1 MEPDDHAFMR
11 AAIAEADAA
20 GAAGELPIGAVIV
33 IDGEIVARGR
43 SRQVELGHP
52 IAHAET
58 DAIARAGMRL
68 VRDHARATV
77 YTSVEP
83 CPMCL
88 GAIVMADVPR
98 VVFAAHDRNA
108 GVPEML
114 EIPYV
119 RRHLT
124 FYEGGV
130 LEDESR
136 AVVAARFPL
145 LLGYLDGRRG

>member
-1 MEPDDHAFMR
+1 ML

-20 GAAGELPIGAVIV
+20 GAAGELPIGAVV
-33 IDGEIVARGR
+33 VVDGEVVGTGR
-43 SRQVELGHP
+43 SRQVELGHH

-58 DAIARAGMRL
+58 DAIVRAGMRL
-68 VRDHARATV
+68 VRDHDRATV

-88 GAIVMADVPR
+88 GAIVMADIPH
-98 VVFAAHDRNA
+98 VVFAARDRTA

-119 RRHLT
+119 RRHIHT
-124 FYEGGV
+124 YTGGV
-130 LEDESR
+130 LEQESR
-136 AVVAARFPL
+136 AVIEQRFPL
-145 LLGYLDGRRG
+145 LLRYLDGERP